1 MSRSNAWVPSRVG
14 AAVAALASVAI
25 TAVGIAGGITAGG
38 HTGAPK
44 TIQVAYAGLDVS
56 QPVAAQLLYRRLQ
69 QAAQGVCG
77 HLDPIDVDAYVRWQ
91 HCYDAA
97 LQRAVL
103 QVDAPQLLALYRS
116 DAGHGHSAG

>member
-1 MSRSNAWVPSRVG
+1 MSSSKSLLPSRAG
-14 AAVAALASVAI
+14 AAVAAIASVAI
-25 TAVGIAGGITAGG
+25 TVFGIGSGITAGS
-38 HTGAPK
+38 HAEAPPS
-44 TIQVAYAGLDVS
+44 IQVAYAGLDVS

-77 HLDPIDVDAYVRWQ
+77 RLDPIDVGAYLRWQ

-103 QVDAPQLLALYRS
+103 QVNAPQVLAVYRS
-116 DAGHGHSAG
+116 DAGHAGSAG

>member
-1 MSRSNAWVPSRVG
+1 MSHSNALVPSRAA

-25 TAVGIAGGITAGG
+25 TAVGIASGITAGSYAA
-38 HTGAPK
+38 APK

-77 HLDPIDVDAYVRWQ
+77 HLDPIDVAAYQRWQ

-97 LQRAVL
+97 LERAVL
-103 QVDAPQLLALYRS
+103 QVNAPQLLAVYHG